1 MAKGLPKSL
10 RNAKQTSSVRHIKIN
25 KTVTVSSVSTAAGFG
40 TTIFGDFLEGNISFL
55 GAVAYVQISGS
66 GTDANLAGNFEG
78 DFSIGTAPTTD
89 VTLNGSEVDII
100 ASTALPA
107 ATNEIG
113 VRTRA
118 ANATPLI
125 FDNTNNSLEINL
137 NVLIDAA
144 NIVDDSS
151 VVLTVVGDLFI
162 NYIVLGD
169 D

>member
-10 RNAKQTSSVRHIKIN
+10 KQAKRTNSVRHIRIN
-25 KTVTVSSVSTAAGFG
+25 KTMTVSAVSTAVGFG
-40 TTIFGDFLEGNISFL
+40 TTVIGDFLEGNISFL

-66 GTDANLAGNFEG
+66 GADANLAGNWEG
-78 DFSIGTAPTTD
+78 DFSIGTAPTAD

-100 ASTALPA
+100 ASTSLPA

-118 ANATPLI
+118 VNATPAI
-125 FDNTNNSLEINL
+125 FDNTDNSLEINL
-137 NVLIDAA
+137 NVLVDAA

-151 VVLTVVGDLFI
+151 VTLTVVGDLFI
-162 NYIVLGD
+162 NYVVLGD